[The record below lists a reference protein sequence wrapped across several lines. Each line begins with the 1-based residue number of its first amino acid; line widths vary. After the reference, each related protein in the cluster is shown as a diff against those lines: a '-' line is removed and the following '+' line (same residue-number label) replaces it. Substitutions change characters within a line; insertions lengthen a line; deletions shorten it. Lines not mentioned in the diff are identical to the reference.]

1 MPCEGRSRWR
11 KGVIAGHVGCVYAH
25 KACDCE
31 ARCKTHADVDGCRD
45 ETAPGDDCIDNLSTR
60 HDIIARLT
68 RARLLPSALHRGPSL
83 RLVYAHKRR
92 APRRRCLDAHR
103 FRDGSTAHIQLS
115 LADRSSRSRMRGGFP
130 NEVDRRDLC
139 RVYAHKLR
147 GSQATRPIQRKG
159 SVPRRISATNSP
171 CDVAHEDAPIEHRD
185 DRSASVS
192 SYPPHRQHAPPIS
205 AISFMRINR

>member
-1 MPCEGRSRWR
+1 MPCEGRCRWR

-45 ETAPGDDCIDNLSTR
+45 ETAPGDDCIDNPSTR

-68 RARLLPSALHRGPSL
+68 RARLVPSALHRGPSL

-103 FRDGSTAHIQLS
+103 FRDGYRRRTSSSASQTAHPARECAAGSPTKLIAATS
-115 LADRSSRSRMRGGFP
+115 AEFMR
-130 NEVDRRDLC
+130 
-139 RVYAHKLR
+139 
-147 GSQATRPIQRKG
+147 
-159 SVPRRISATNSP
+159 TNSAARRQRCP
-171 CDVAHEDAPIEHRD
+171 SSERAVYRDISLRRTAP
-185 DRSASVS
+185 A
-192 SYPPHRQHAPPIS
+192 
-205 AISFMRINR
+205 M